1 MAYVIDQHS
10 KQHNEIYYACMCLLS
25 VLTFRKILTIEQKKK
40 NLKYA
45 MTHDWNDIN
54 KDNIYKL

>member
-10 KQHNEIYYACMCLLS
+10 KQHKEIYYACMCLLS

-45 MTHDWNDIN
+45 MTHDLND
-54 KDNIYKL
+54 